1 MYADRPSSPTPPI
14 TQVELL
20 AMPCPPHAYHYEG
33 NRGDEPECQWPCTNY
48 PEMRVLRPVEG
59 EAWAVDGVYCGA
71 HFGALVFDHMV
82 PRDWRCEDIPK
93 TKWVWRC
100 VKCQHEDVEDI
111 GPF

>member
-1 MYADRPSSPTPPI
+1 MSGIRCNKCDVEFTTNDGLFDHAADVHGPRPYSTVQLPDASGMYADRPSYPTPPI

-33 NRGDEPECQWPCTNY
+33 
-48 PEMRVLRPVEG
+48 LR
-59 EAWAVDGVYCGA
+59 AVDGV
-71 HFGALVFDHMV
+71 DM
-82 PRDWRCEDIPK
+82 
-93 TKWVWRC
+93 WVWRC